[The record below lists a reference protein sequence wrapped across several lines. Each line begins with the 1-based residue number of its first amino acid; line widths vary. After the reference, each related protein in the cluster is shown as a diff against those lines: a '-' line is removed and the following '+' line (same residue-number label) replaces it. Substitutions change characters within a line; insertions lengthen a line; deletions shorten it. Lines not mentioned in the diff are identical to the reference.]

1 MTKILAFSDVHLN
14 LGCIRKL
21 RAQEKNIFD
30 AVVIA
35 GDMGGVAMS
44 EMISIV
50 STFECPVYYVYGN
63 WDNQLGYE
71 EKFGDQ
77 CSLLHLQVETVGG
90 LFFAGF
96 SGCPTH
102 WGRNP
107 VSLKFNKAL
116 QKKYAVLL
124 KNIEEARNLAK
135 FEFAL
140 IRKQHEDRIAQ
151 MEKAARG
158 KSKWPFISALIPLEP
173 KCERKEKAVMKNYE
187 SFMKSPEYKN
197 YLNDALLTHRK
208 IEHANRQQLIDAI
221 KLLKVDVGRLVLV
234 THERMYRIHEEIG
247 GLGFHL
253 FGHRHGFKHTVFKG
267 TNYVNVSVLDNV
279 RSVIPKKQGMKLSKK
294 SSEECFNVNAG
305 NYCVIEIQQD
315 GQNNIQ
321 CKELNIEEG
330 WELLDYQMSDVWL
343 PSEVQFL

>member
-1 MTKILAFSDVHLN
+1 MTRILAFSDVHLN
-14 LGCIRKL
+14 IGCVRKL
-21 RAQEKNIFD
+21 RAQEKNNFD

-35 GDMGGVAMS
+35 GDMGS
-44 EMISIV
+44 EAVSEILLIV
-50 STFECPVYYVYGN
+50 STFNCPVYYVYGN

-107 VSLKFNKAL
+107 IATQLDGTL
-116 QKKYAVLL
+116 QKKYAALL
-124 KNIEEARNLAK
+124 KKIEGACNLAN
-135 FEFAL
+135 FEFAP
-140 IRKQHEDRIAQ
+140 IRKQHVDRIAQ
-151 MEKAARG
+151 EIAKAGGENNGFFIPALVPLDL
-158 KSKWPFISALIPLEP
+158 KS
-173 KCERKEKAVMKNYE
+173 ERKRKAIWKNYE
-187 SFMKSPEYKN
+187 SLIASAKYKN
-197 YLNDALLTHRK
+197 YLEDRLLINKEIEQKHKQCLFEVLKKSK
-208 IEHANRQQLIDAI
+208 IDVSRLMLI
-221 KLLKVDVGRLVLV
+221 
-234 THERMYRIHEEIG
+234 THERMYRIHEEIK

-279 RSVIPKKQGMKLSKK
+279 CSATPKNNRKTLSKK
-294 SSEECFNVNAG
+294 SSGKYFNVNAG

-321 CKELNIEEG
+321 CKALNIEEG
-330 WELLDYQMSDVWL
+330 WELLDYRMSDVWL